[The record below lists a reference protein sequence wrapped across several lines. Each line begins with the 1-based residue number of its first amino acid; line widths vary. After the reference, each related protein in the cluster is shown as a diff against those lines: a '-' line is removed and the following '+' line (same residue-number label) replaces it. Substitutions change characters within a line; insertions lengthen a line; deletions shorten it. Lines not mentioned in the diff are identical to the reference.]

1 MDFKEAYETIVLRS
15 VEKNTVEIPTILSC
29 LDFENKEC
37 LELGAGPFGRIAIS
51 LAGFVKHITCLERDP
66 DNVSKIMGEAGY
78 KNVEK
83 KVSALYYK
91 FDKEKIPFPDAR
103 FDVVYFTWPPHKT
116 IIDPKFLDEM
126 MRVSKKHIL
135 ILMPGIKGDE
145 PKLVSLARKGEKE
158 RRMQYKGR
166 ITRFLIAKGWKIDDN
181 FRERTIKLEFANEKE
196 IQGVF
201 NCLAFKN
208 ESLPL
213 KVRQKVDSFL
223 KKRMKNFKDGFY
235 IIHAVRI

>member
-1 MDFKEAYETIVLRS
+1 MEFKEAYETIVLRS

-29 LDFENKEC
+29 LDFENQEC
-37 LELGAGPFGRIAIS
+37 LELGAGPLGRIAIS
-51 LAGFVKHITCLERDP
+51 IAGFAKHITCLERDP

-83 KVSALYYK
+83 KVSTLYYK
-91 FDKEKIPFPDAR
+91 FDKEKIPFPEAR

-116 IIDPKFLDEM
+116 ITDPKFLDEM

-145 PKLVSLARKGEKE
+145 AKLVSLVRKGEKE
-158 RRMQYKGR
+158 RRMQYRGR
-166 ITRFLIAKGWKIDDN
+166 ITRFLTAKGWRVDDN
-181 FRERTIKLEFANEKE
+181 YREKTIRLEFANEKE

-208 ESLPL
+208 ASLPL
-213 KVRQKVDSFL
+213 KTRQKVDSFL
-223 KKRMKNFKDGFY
+223 NKRVKNFKDGFY
-235 IIHAVRI
+235 IIHAVKI